1 MKKKKSLLETLT
13 YDEIEEIT
21 RKADEKPI
29 THIVNNEQVNLRVNS
44 TYLKRIKTL
53 AELEGLPYSTFV
65 KKLLLADID
74 QLWSIHQKTKAKFKK
89 TPT

>member
-13 YDEIEEIT
+13 YEEIEEIT
-21 RKADEKPI
+21 RKADAKPI
-29 THIVNNEQVNLRVNS
+29 THIINNEQVNLRVS
-44 TYLKRIKTL
+44 PEYLKRIKTL

-74 QLWSIHQKTKAKFKK
+74 QLWSIHQKTKAKSKK
-89 TPT
+89 TPS